1 MINWKNIDT
10 VLLDMDGT
18 LLDLHFDNHFWQT
31 FVPLRYAQQHAGGAF
46 EVKDVLGGPGA
57 EPPGPTIDAMSQQ
70 GAANQNPNGFLVRV
84 LPQVSQLKAV
94 QSGGAGNN
102 YSLYINGLDTTRYHP

>member
-1 MINWKNIDT
+1 MTPRQIQPYNFMPTPNNRPSLT
-10 VLLDMDGT
+10 TTLD
-18 LLDLHFDNHFWQT
+18 
-31 FVPLRYAQQHAGGAF
+31 VRYAQQHAGGAF

-57 EPPGPTIDAMSQQ
+57 EPPGPTIDATSQQ
-70 GAANQNPNGFLVRV
+70 GATNQNPNGFWVKV

-102 YSLYINGLDTTRYHP
+102 YSMYIQGLDTTRYHP